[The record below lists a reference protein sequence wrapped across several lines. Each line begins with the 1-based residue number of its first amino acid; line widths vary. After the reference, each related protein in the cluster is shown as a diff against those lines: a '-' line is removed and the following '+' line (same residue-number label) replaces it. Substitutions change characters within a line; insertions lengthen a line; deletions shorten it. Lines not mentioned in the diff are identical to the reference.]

1 MLKILKIAIF
11 ISLLCLL
18 APVTNVYAAAIF
30 ERLPT
35 EIHANEKYVFYSH
48 GLIVEGSNP
57 TPTNPRW
64 GLYDFPKVKAA
75 LASDKYN
82 LIAYHRAKNTKPRAF
97 ARKLAADVNL
107 LIKHGV
113 KPKNIS
119 LVGFSRGGAITI
131 LTSSYI
137 QSSDINII
145 LLATCNTFMKGHVE
159 FIVIGNFH
167 SIYETSDG
175 NGSCQFLME
184 QSEQVNTMEE
194 ISISTGEEHGAF
206 YRPMAEWVVPVKDW
220 LED

>member
-57 TPTNPRW
+57 TPINPRW
-64 GLYDFPKVKAA
+64 GLYDFPEVKAA
-75 LASDKYN
+75 LASEQYN
-82 LIAYHRAKNTKPRAF
+82 LIAYHRAKNTKPREF

-107 LIKHGV
+107 LIKQGV
-113 KPKNIS
+113 KPGDIS
-119 LVGFSRGGAITI
+119 LVGFSRGGEITI
-131 LTSSYI
+131 LASSYI
-137 QSSDINII
+137 QSKDINII
-145 LLATCNTFMKGHVE
+145 LLATCNTFMKGHAE

-175 NGSCQFLME
+175 NGSCQFLMA
-184 QSEQVNTMEE
+184 QSNKVNTMEE
-194 ISISTGEEHGAF
+194 IAISTGEEHGAF
-206 YRPMAEWVVPVKDW
+206 YRPMTEWVVPLKAW
-220 LED
+220 LEN

>member
-11 ISLLCLL
+11 TSLLCSL
-18 APVTNVYAAAIF
+18 APVTNAYAAAIF

-48 GLIVEGSNP
+48 GLIVEGNNP

-107 LIKHGV
+107 LIKHD
-113 KPKNIS
+113 K
-119 LVGFSRGGAITI
+119 
-131 LTSSYI
+131 
-137 QSSDINII
+137 
-145 LLATCNTFMKGHVE
+145 
-159 FIVIGNFH
+159 IVICWSMGVTQQKSAVNN
-167 SIYETSDG
+167 IREIV
-175 NGSCQFLME
+175 NLLLLM
-184 QSEQVNTMEE
+184 TK
-194 ISISTGEEHGAF
+194 STLYG
-206 YRPMAEWVVPVKDW
+206 
-220 LED
+220 